1 MSRSNAAAIRRRVTN
16 VQNPPTQITP
26 TVPPTP
32 PPVQP
37 KTTGLTLQQFISALD
52 KRVET
57 LEGNI
62 NKTIEDSTEPT
73 VTDLLD
79 EFQSRFEMIAT
90 EMADIKDAML
100 KLQTYTMDVNKM
112 LLDERI
118 QILSQVNPNSTPK
131 TLEQDTDL
139 NSVISIGA
147 NTINTEHTSVD
158 MRELV
163 ENEINKQEE
172 NETV

>member
-1 MSRSNAAAIRRRVTN
+1 MSSSNAAAIRRRVTAP
-16 VQNPPTQITP
+16 QQTTQAK
-26 TVPPTP
+26 P
-32 PPVQP
+32 PPAPVQTQVRE
-37 KTTGLTLQQFISALD
+37 KQTGLTMQQFISTLD
-52 KRVET
+52 KRVVS
-57 LEGNI
+57 LESAI
-62 NKTIEDSTEPT
+62 NNTVQDSTEPT
-73 VTDLLD
+73 VTDVLD

-118 QILSQVNPNSTPK
+118 QILSDVNPNST
-131 TLEQDTDL
+131 TRTVGQDTDL
-139 NSVISIGA
+139 NSVVSIGA

-163 ENEINKQEE
+163 QEEINKKNEK
-172 NETV
+172 ETV